1 MAESNLIHPV
11 TDEEFETKT
20 TSGLWLADFFADWCG
35 PCRMLVPVLEEV
47 ATELQDKVN
56 FIKVDVDTCQKTAS
70 KYEVTSVPTIV
81 LVKDGKEVGRIV
93 GLRDAA
99 KLKEFITPHI

>member
-11 TDEEFETKT
+11 TDDEFETKT
-20 TSGLWLADFFADWCG
+20 ASGLWLVDFFADWCG

-47 ATELQDKVN
+47 AAEMKGKVS
-56 FIKVDVDTCQKTAS
+56 FIKVDVDSCQKTAA
-70 KYEVTSVPTIV
+70 KYEVTSVPTII
-81 LVKDGKEVGRIV
+81 LVKDGQEVGRIV
-93 GLRDAA
+93 GLRDAT